1 MSSNVFCSYILPH
14 ALNLTFHPLVCPV
27 LERRLKKELTRAA
40 SKVLPQLSAAF
51 TSSIDVA
58 GKDGK
63 VYIGRMTRPLANNT
77 GHLPNIHAMLGNE
90 QEEADVNTEE
100 VAKLDT
106 PTPTPPPRTSTDK
119 HRSLGRSGFAGSEL
133 KDHQRQGVSPKLAR
147 ELHRQR
153 MNY

>member
-1 MSSNVFCSYILPH
+1 M
-14 ALNLTFHPLVCPV
+14 

-77 GHLPNIHAMLGNE
+77 GHLPNIHAMLGSE
-90 QEEADVNTEE
+90 PEEEDVSTDEA
-100 VAKLDT
+100 VQMDP
-106 PTPTPPPRTSTDK
+106 PTPTPPARPSTDK
-119 HRSLGRSGFAGSEL
+119 PRRSGFAGSEL
-133 KDHQRQGVSPKLAR
+133 KEHQRQGVSPKLAR

-153 MNY
+153 MGSNY